1 MYLHVEGYDG
11 SSMASIHFHGAIP
24 AIYYFHSC
32 HQKYPAAA
40 RCTSIVRLSH
50 MTDHEAAARCTSI
63 VRLSH
68 VTDHDHEAAHAYAW
82 ARAMVAAG

>member
-11 SSMASIHFHGAIP
+11 SSMASIHFHGAIL

-50 MTDHEAAARCTSI
+50 MTDH
-63 VRLSH
+63 
-68 VTDHDHEAAHAYAW
+68 DHEAAHAYVGEA
-82 ARAMVAAG
+82 ARRGQGLW